1 MPEKKMKTAVLSLF
15 IVCPVI
21 SLQAHTGNPSGNPSD
36 NLPAASAGAAV
47 YGTTSVLDYSP
58 WYSAVPDPDQ
68 LDSWLKAQA
77 TGSRIGKTE
86 FSRFFS
92 SFYTSALNTEAIESA
107 GMEPVRPLLN
117 QVDLIQSW
125 DDFPSALGVLHRYGI
140 PSFFSLKSA
149 GGTLFPVFNRPDQP
163 GFSSGKKADWVRTLL
178 ELTDYPQVDLAKMEE
193 GILRTG
199 AAWEDLK
206 RSTGSPSENPGDF
219 NWSRYERSLSG
230 AGKTQAIRHEHSVQ
244 NALGGLDS
252 RITLEELKSYL
263 KFRILEE
270 SAPYLSYPFRSV
282 HQTFFESGK
291 YASRPAEV
299 LHLTDSILGPEI
311 SRCGFPK
318 LLTRSAAESLRNLVS
333 LEKKALAEKVMSA
346 GWLSGEEKSDLSRR
360 LSELDIRFVMPEEL
374 NSLVEISFSPDRFY
388 SNILKMKAWK
398 TAHEIQVDHQELRPA
413 VYHRESNRLELTA
426 GIFLQ
431 PLTDGTDAG
440 WNKAGMLIRTE
451 ICRALS
457 SCGILSQPD
466 ELQPLLTSL

>member
-1 MPEKKMKTAVLSLF
+1 MPEKKMKTAVLSLLL
-15 IVCPVI
+15 VCPVI
-21 SLQAHTGNPSGNPSD
+21 SLQARTGNPSGNPSD
-36 NLPAASAGAAV
+36 NLPASSAGAAV

-77 TGSRIGKTE
+77 SGSRTGKTE
-86 FSRFFS
+86 FSRFFA

-107 GMEPVRPLLN
+107 GMEPIRPLLD

-125 DDFPSALGVLHRYGI
+125 DDFPAALGVLHRYGFNA
-140 PSFFSLKSA
+140 FFTLKSA
-149 GGTLFPVFNRPDQP
+149 GGTLFPVFAGPDQP
-163 GFSSGKKADWVRTLL
+163 GFSAGKKADWVRSLL
-178 ELTDYPQVDLAKMEE
+178 ELTDLPQADLVKMADA
-193 GILRTG
+193 ILKTG
-199 AAWEDLK
+199 NAWSDLNN
-206 RSTGSPSENPGDF
+206 STEFSSESPGDF
-219 NWSRYERSLSG
+219 NWSRYETSLSG
-230 AGKTQAIRHEHSVQ
+230 SGKTQAIRHVHSVR

-252 RITLEELKSYL
+252 RISLEDLKSYL

-270 SAPYLSYPFRSV
+270 SAPYLSYPFRAV
-282 HQTFFESGK
+282 YQTYFESGN

-311 SRCGFPK
+311 TRCGFPK
-318 LLTRSAAESLRNLVS
+318 LLTRSATESLKKQVS
-333 LEKKALAEKVMSA
+333 LEKKALAEKIQSA
-346 GWLSGEEKSDLSRR
+346 GWLSGEEKSDLLRR

-374 NSLVEISFSPDRFY
+374 NSLVGLSFSPDRFY

-398 TAHEIQVDHQELRPA
+398 AAHEIQIDHPELQPA

-431 PLTDGTDAG
+431 PLTDGTDGG
-440 WNKAGMLIRTE
+440 WNKAGTLIRTE

-457 SCGILSQPD
+457 SCGAVSQPE
-466 ELQPLLTSL
+466 ELLPLLSSL